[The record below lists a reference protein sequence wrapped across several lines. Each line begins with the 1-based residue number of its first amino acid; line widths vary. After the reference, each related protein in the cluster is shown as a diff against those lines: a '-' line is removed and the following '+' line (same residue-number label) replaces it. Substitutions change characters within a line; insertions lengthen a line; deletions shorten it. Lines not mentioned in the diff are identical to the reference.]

1 MASKR
6 SSSKDSL
13 VTISL
18 ATILLI
24 AGFWL
29 AFQFVEPAPSDT
41 ITISTGSK
49 EGAYYA
55 FAQKYKKSLAKQDI
69 KLEIINSAGSAENI
83 NNLINQTVDTA
94 FVQGGTY
101 KEDSLESLG
110 SLYYEPVWLFY
121 RQGLNISRLTDL
133 KGLKLAIGPE
143 GSGTRQLAQLLLN
156 DNELNADTVQ
166 LSNQSGST
174 AADSLLNGTLDA
186 AFFIGSVQSTV
197 IQQLIN
203 TPSIQLLS
211 VQRAEAYRRTHPF
224 LSKIT
229 LPEGIINFQK
239 NIPAQDISLIAPTAN
254 LLINKDLHPALVF
267 ALLNAI
273 KENHSQSGTFTSEN
287 HFPNGGNTTAPIS
300 EIADRYYKKGPPF
313 LMRYLPFWTAV
324 MIDRFVVMLIPL
336 IALLIPLFKLVPPL
350 YEWRISSRIYRW
362 YEALHAVDEK
372 IQQPNFD
379 NEQRAFLIQELERI
393 LAEVSKVKA
402 PLSHARQLYHLMAHI
417 ELVRGKID
425 RKVNEAQ
432 KQ

>member
-13 VTISL
+13 ITITL

-24 AGFWL
+24 AGFWF
-29 AFQFVEPAPSDT
+29 AYQFVEPAPSDT

-55 FAQKYKKSLAKQDI
+55 FAQKYKASLAKQDI
-69 KLEIINSAGSAENI
+69 KLEIINSAGSSENI
-83 NNLINQTVDTA
+83 NNLINQKVDTA

-101 KEDSLESLG
+101 KGGNDLESLG

-121 RQGLNISRLTDL
+121 RQGISISKLTDL
-133 KGLKLAIGPE
+133 EGLKLAIGPE
-143 GSGTRQLAQLLLN
+143 GSGTKQLAQLLLN
-156 DNELNADTVQ
+156 DNELNTGTVQ
-166 LSNQSGST
+166 LSELSGST

-186 AFFIGSVQSTV
+186 AFFIGSVKSTV
-197 IQQLIN
+197 IQRLIN
-203 TPSIQLLS
+203 TPNMQLLS
-211 VQRAEAYRRTHPF
+211 VQRAEAYRRIHPF

-267 ALLNAI
+267 ALLKAI
-273 KENHSQSGTFTSEN
+273 KENHSQSGTFAFEN
-287 HFPNGGNTTAPIS
+287 HFPNGNNTTAPIS
-300 EIADRYYKKGPPF
+300 KIADRYYKKGPPF

-336 IALLIPLFKLVPPL
+336 IALLIPLFKLLPPL

-372 IQQPNFD
+372 SQQSDFD
-379 NEQRAFLIQELERI
+379 NEQHAFLIQELERI

-425 RKVNEAQ
+425 RKVNETQ
-432 KQ
+432 K